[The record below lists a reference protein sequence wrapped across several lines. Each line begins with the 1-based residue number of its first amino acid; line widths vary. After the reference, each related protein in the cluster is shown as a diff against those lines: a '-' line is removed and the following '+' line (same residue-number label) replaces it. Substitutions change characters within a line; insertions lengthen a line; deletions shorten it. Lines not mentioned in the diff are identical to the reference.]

1 MPKIVSTPLRIRDLA
16 IAWPVLSV
24 SALLIRNFPFQAVV
38 FRAASGSEGLPF
50 QVPAV
55 LAPLSH
61 RVAALNPDYGP
72 GNVPRV
78 LPAFAVPH
86 PRPVYRT
93 GRRQPEK
100 RRVHTTLISD
110 RAIFAPAPRVT
121 RFTGSAE
128 HDRAGAPQ
136 TRF

>member
-55 LAPLSH
+55 LAPLAH
-61 RVAALNPDYGP
+61 FLAAITPDYGRAI
-72 GNVPRV
+72 VPRV
-78 LPAFAVPH
+78 LPAFTLPH
-86 PRPVYRT
+86 PRPVSRT
-93 GRRQPEK
+93 GRHQPEN
-100 RRVHTTLISD
+100 RRVH
-110 RAIFAPAPRVT
+110 
-121 RFTGSAE
+121 
-128 HDRAGAPQ
+128 
-136 TRF
+136 